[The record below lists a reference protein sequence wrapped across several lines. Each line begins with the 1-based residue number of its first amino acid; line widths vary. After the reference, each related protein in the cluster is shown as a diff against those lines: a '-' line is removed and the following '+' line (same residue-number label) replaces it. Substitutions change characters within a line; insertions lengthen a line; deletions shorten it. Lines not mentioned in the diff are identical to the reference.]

1 MRAQTIILVGE
12 SQRALAL
19 RRLESIPVGAT
30 PLLEVVFREHK
41 DARSL
46 DQNAAMWAGPL
57 RDIAEQ
63 AWVNRQQ
70 FSAEAWH
77 EHFKREFLPEDD
89 DPEIDELVKD
99 GYRKWTILPTGD
111 RVLTGSTTQLTRKGM
126 ARYMQQ
132 IEAFGARMGV
142 LFHAAPGAG
151 NDG

>member
-1 MRAQTIILVGE
+1 MKSQTIILVGE
-12 SQRALAL
+12 SQRAIAM
-19 RRLESIPVGAT
+19 RRLESIPVGAE

-41 DARSL
+41 DARGL

-77 EHFKREFLPEDD
+77 EHFKAEFLPEDD
-89 DPEIDELVKD
+89 DPELDELVKE
-99 GYRKWTILPTGD
+99 GYRKWTITPTGE
-111 RVLTGSTTQLTRKGM
+111 RRLTGSTTKLTRKGM

-142 LFHAAPGAG
+142 LFGETAQ
-151 NDG
+151 

>member
-1 MRAQTIILVGE
+1 M
-12 SQRALAL
+12 
-19 RRLESIPVGAT
+19 
-30 PLLEVVFREHK
+30 LEVVFREHK

-126 ARYMQQ
+126 ARYLQQ
-132 IEAFGARMGV
+132 IEVFGAQMGV
-142 LFHAAPGAG
+142 LFGEREGKYA
-151 NDG
+151 

>member
-1 MRAQTIILVGE
+1 MKPQTIVLVGE
-12 SQRALAL
+12 PQRALAM
-19 RRLESIPVGAT
+19 RRLESIPVGADQVM
-30 PLLEVVFREHK
+30 EIVFRERK
-41 DARSL
+41 DVRSL

-77 EHFKREFLPEDD
+77 EHFKGEFLPEDD
-89 DPEIDELVKD
+89 DPELDELAKD
-99 GYRKWTILPTGD
+99 GYRKWTITPTGE
-111 RVLTGSTTQLTRKGM
+111 RRLTGSTTKLTRKGM

-142 LFHAAPGAG
+142 LFSERVER
-151 NDG
+151 

>member
-1 MRAQTIILVGE
+1 MKPQTIILVGE
-12 SQRALAL
+12 SQRSLAM
-19 RRLESIPVGAT
+19 RRLESIPVGAD
-30 PLLEVVFREHK
+30 PLIEVVFREKK
-41 DARSL
+41 DVRGL
-46 DQNAAMWAGPL
+46 DQNAAMWSGPL

-77 EHFKREFLPEDD
+77 EHFKGEFLPEDD
-89 DPEIDELVKD
+89 DPELDELVKD
-99 GYRKWTILPTGD
+99 GYRKWTITPTGE
-111 RVLTGSTTQLTRKGM
+111 RRLTGSTTMLTRKGM
-126 ARYMQQ
+126 ARYLQQ